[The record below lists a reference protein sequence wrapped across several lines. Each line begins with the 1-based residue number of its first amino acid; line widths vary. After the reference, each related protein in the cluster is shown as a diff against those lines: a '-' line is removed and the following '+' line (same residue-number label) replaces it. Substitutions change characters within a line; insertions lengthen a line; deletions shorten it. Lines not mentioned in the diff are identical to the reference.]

1 LPESRIDAERQSA
14 GLAGLAVAGG
24 QATRTLAYTWEL
36 IRVRNTLVGI
46 NTGRPNRLVADAI
59 ARNLIPEL
67 TGYASMRREVRYGRK
82 SRIDLLL
89 EQSGRPTC
97 LVEVKN
103 VTLRRSLGDGAPVEF
118 PDSVTLRGARH
129 LAELSMAVRQG
140 HRAVMLY
147 IAQRSDS
154 DRLVFACDLD
164 AIYGRAVLAAAEV
177 GVESLGYCCHVDVE
191 EVRLGEMIRV
201 DLPVLATA

>member
-1 LPESRIDAERQSA
+1 MRFAPPLRAALCCAGTSASSPTFYSMTARPLPRTARSRIDAERQPA

-24 QATRTLAYTWEL
+24 QGNPNARLHWEL
-36 IRVRNTLVGI
+36 IRVGNALVGI
-46 NTGRPNRLVADAI
+46 NTGRPNRLGHRRARPRPHPRACRLCFDA
-59 ARNLIPEL
+59 A
-67 TGYASMRREVRYGRK
+67 GVRYGRK

-89 EQSGRPTC
+89 EQPGRPTC

-103 VTLRRSLGDGAPVEF
+103 VTMRRSLGDGAPVEF
-118 PDSVTLRGARH
+118 PDRLHWRGARH

-154 DRLVFACDLD
+154 T
-164 AIYGRAVLAAAEV
+164 G
-177 GVESLGYCCHVDVE
+177 
-191 EVRLGEMIRV
+191 
-201 DLPVLATA
+201 